1 MIGYQSCHMLTS
13 KGIDVKKNNGSH
25 ECVIFYHF
33 YFEINFGSQPSVRD
47 GCHDL
52 MQKVRSFNDA
62 AIVSVKRNYYRFHFL
77 V

>member
-1 MIGYQSCHMLTS
+1 MCYFLSLLL
-13 KGIDVKKNNGSH
+13 
-25 ECVIFYHF
+25 
-33 YFEINFGSQPSVRD
+33 FEINFGSQPSVRD
-47 GCHDL
+47 GSHDL